1 MRDDTIGFAYGA
13 QPRLGGKAER
23 QRETKRNCL
32 TMGLISL
39 FNRGPPVSRT
49 ASFLWLLAG

>member
-1 MRDDTIGFAYGA
+1 VRDDTIGFAYGA

-32 TMGLISL
+32 TMQDI
-39 FNRGPPVSRT
+39 
-49 ASFLWLLAG
+49 A